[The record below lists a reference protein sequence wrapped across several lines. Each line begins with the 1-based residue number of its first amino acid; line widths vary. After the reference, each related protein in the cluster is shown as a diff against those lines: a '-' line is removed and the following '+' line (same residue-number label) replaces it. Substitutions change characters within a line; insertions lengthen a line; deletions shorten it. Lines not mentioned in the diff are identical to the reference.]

1 MKPILFN
8 TEMVRAILDGRK
20 TVTRRIADISTEIPC
35 GCSTDDHEFVPD
47 NFNHP
52 EEKPTGFVC
61 RRCGFGVAPPYC
73 RVPCGESLFRPRYWP
88 GDILYVRETWCDPTP
103 DQSGYPV
110 LYKAD
115 MPMHWDAEDVEFG
128 EEVTLKAEDYKW
140 RPSIHM
146 PKEAARIFLRVTGVR
161 VERLQNIDGEQ
172 AFLEGATA
180 EVPGI
185 LESFEKN
192 DMSIFPKNFSNWPD
206 EKKADWYRSTA
217 TASYIAQCE
226 LSERL
231 IKSFKQI
238 WNSTIKP
245 AEIPFCGWAANPYV
259 WVYKF
264 ERISKEE
271 AMKC

>member
-20 TVTRRIADISTEIPC
+20 TVTRRLIKPRYRDDEC
-35 GCSTDDHEFVPD
+35 GFQVVTNAHTGEFVRVEKLSDQGIGLFPD
-47 NFNHP
+47 GSERH
-52 EEKPTGFVC
+52 VY
-61 RRCGFGVAPPYC
+61 PP
-73 RVPCGESLFRPRYWP
+73 YWP
-88 GDILYVRETWCDPTP
+88 GDILYVRETWCRAYD
-103 DQSGYPV
+103 GERFFY
-110 LYKAD
+110 LAD
-115 MPMHWDAEDVEFG
+115 KHTNR
-128 EEVTLKAEDYKW
+128 EEKTLLDYDDTRWK
-140 RPSIHM
+140 PSIHM
-146 PKEAARIFLRVTGVR
+146 PKEAARIFLRVTDVR
-161 VERLQNIDGEQ
+161 VERLQDIDGEQ

-192 DMSIFPKNFSNWPD
+192 DMSIFPKNFSNWPV

-238 WNSTIKP
+238 WDSTIKP
-245 AEIPFCGWAANPYV
+245 ADLPFCGWDANPWV
-259 WVYKF
+259 WVIKF
-264 ERISKEE
+264 QRISK
-271 AMKC
+271 